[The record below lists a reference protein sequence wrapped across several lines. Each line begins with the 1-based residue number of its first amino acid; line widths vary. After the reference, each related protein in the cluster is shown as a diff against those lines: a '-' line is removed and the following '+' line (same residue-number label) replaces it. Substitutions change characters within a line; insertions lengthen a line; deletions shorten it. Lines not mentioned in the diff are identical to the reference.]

1 MRVAILD
8 DESAELDRV
17 EQTLQQIP
25 AQGEQAWTVH
35 RFARGED
42 LLKQLKRETFDL
54 LILDW
59 QLPDLSGLQLLRWS
73 REHLDAPP
81 PAIMLTSRDAEQDI
95 VQALNSG
102 ADDYVSKPFRPN
114 ELKARVAAVLRR
126 HGGTRPAQHE
136 VQTFNDLSFDDA
148 ELTVTRAGAPI
159 SLTEREYRLARC
171 LFANLGTAVVA
182 GISLRALLAPRGS
195 VVLAAAGY
203 PHLSLAQQAW
213 PDRRARLAVADHLRL
228 RISVGE
234 RGDGRLSGAGW
245 RDRPWRSAR
254 ENEKAPRLRGFFSAR
269 RAYFWNAAT
278 ALVISARAASALP
291 QPSTLTHLPF
301 SRSL

>member
-1 MRVAILD
+1 MSRY
-8 DESAELDRV
+8 
-17 EQTLQQIP
+17 
-25 AQGEQAWTVH
+25 WTTSRPNWTGSSRPCSRYPRRANRPGRCR

-126 HGGTRPAQHE
+126 HG
-136 VQTFNDLSFDDA
+136 
-148 ELTVTRAGAPI
+148 
-159 SLTEREYRLARC
+159 ERVPRSMRC
-171 LFANLGTAVVA
+171 
-182 GISLRALLAPRGS
+182 
-195 VVLAAAGY
+195 
-203 PHLSLAQQAW
+203 
-213 PDRRARLAVADHLRL
+213 
-228 RISVGE
+228 
-234 RGDGRLSGAGW
+234 RLSTT
-245 RDRPWRSAR
+245 SV
-254 ENEKAPRLRGFFSAR
+254 S
-269 RAYFWNAAT
+269 T
-278 ALVISARAASALP
+278 M
-291 QPSTLTHLPF
+291 PS
-301 SRSL
+301 

>member
-1 MRVAILD
+1 
-8 DESAELDRV
+8 
-17 EQTLQQIP
+17 
-25 AQGEQAWTVH
+25 VH

-126 HGGTRPAQHE
+126 HGGT
-136 VQTFNDLSFDDA
+136 
-148 ELTVTRAGAPI
+148 
-159 SLTEREYRLARC
+159 
-171 LFANLGTAVVA
+171 
-182 GISLRALLAPRGS
+182 
-195 VVLAAAGY
+195 
-203 PHLSLAQQAW
+203 
-213 PDRRARLAVADHLRL
+213 
-228 RISVGE
+228 
-234 RGDGRLSGAGW
+234 
-245 RDRPWRSAR
+245 
-254 ENEKAPRLRGFFSAR
+254 
-269 RAYFWNAAT
+269 
-278 ALVISARAASALP
+278 
-291 QPSTLTHLPF
+291 
-301 SRSL
+301 

>member
-1 MRVAILD
+1 M
-8 DESAELDRV
+8 
-17 EQTLQQIP
+17 QQIP

-171 LFANLGTAVVA
+171 LFANLGRTVIA

-195 VVLAAAGY
+195 VVLAVAGY
-203 PHLSLAQQAW
+203 PHLSPAQQAW
-213 PDRRARLAVADHLRL
+213 PDRRAWLAVADHLRL